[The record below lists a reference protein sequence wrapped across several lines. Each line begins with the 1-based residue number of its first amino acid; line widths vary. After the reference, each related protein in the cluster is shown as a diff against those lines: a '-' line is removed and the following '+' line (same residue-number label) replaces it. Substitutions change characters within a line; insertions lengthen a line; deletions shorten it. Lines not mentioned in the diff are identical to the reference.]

1 VSAPRR
7 LGRRGFVVAAALGVV
22 ALLASPLSLFRRLP
36 GHAAWID
43 RSLERALRSL
53 VGGDVA
59 AAASIASPEWSRSR
73 AALHLVGGESHIALM
88 SLLSSAS
95 ALRAHLD
102 ELERRDFRSGRTM
115 LCSGWVLSETEVA
128 VAVLLAG

>member
-7 LGRRGFVVAAALGVV
+7 LGRRGFVAALALGVV
-22 ALLASPLSLFRRLP
+22 ALFASPLSLWRRVP
-36 GHAAWID
+36 GHAPWID

-53 VGGDVA
+53 VGGDA
-59 AAASIASPEWSRSR
+59 AAAAIIASPDWTRSR
-73 AALHLVGGESHIALM
+73 AALHLVGGESHIALL

-102 ELERRDFRSGRTM
+102 DLERRDFRSGRT
-115 LCSGWVLSETEVA
+115 LLRSGWVLSETEVA
-128 VAVLLAG
+128 VAVLLSG